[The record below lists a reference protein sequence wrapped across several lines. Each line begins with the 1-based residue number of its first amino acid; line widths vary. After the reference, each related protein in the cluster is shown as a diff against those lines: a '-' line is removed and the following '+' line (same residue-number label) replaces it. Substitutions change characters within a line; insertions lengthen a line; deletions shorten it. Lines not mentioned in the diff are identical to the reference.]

1 MLNGHPAIRFKV
13 DSGNFLRAT
22 LKVFPELA
30 DNLNNGGL
38 LVPSVGKPDVAA
50 SVQHR
55 ATH

>member
-13 DSGNFLRAT
+13 DSGNFLRPT

-38 LVPSVGKPDVAA
+38 LVLVVGKPDVAA
-50 SVQHR
+50 KCRVHQL
-55 ATH
+55 